1 MQKFIET
8 TGDTRDAAIAAALK
22 QLGMDRDDVSVEVL
36 DNGKKGFLG
45 IGATPARVRV
55 TYEVPDEPV
64 KKEEPVH
71 KPVEKAEKP
80 AKAEAEKKPAPK
92 QEKPAEKPQKL
103 SITDEDDTPRLVKAA
118 PADFVPEKLEIER
131 PPRRERP
138 RRERGGR
145 GRRAHEERPVTPS
158 VPKERELIPVSEEGM
173 KKAEQLATDF
183 ITGLLEKMGVEG
195 QVTTLPQVECDQ
207 LRLEISGPDMGPIIG
222 RRGDTLDA
230 IQYLGSLVLNNALDE
245 HVRLSVNTEN
255 YREKRAESLERLA
268 RKMAMKVV
276 KSHRSMTLEPMNPY
290 ERRIIHAALQDF
302 NGVTTYSTGT
312 EPGRRVVI
320 APDNNHRAHH

>member
-1 MQKFIET
+1 MQKFLEA
-8 TGDTRDAAIAAALK
+8 TGDTRDEAIQNALR
-22 QLGMDRDDVSVEVL
+22 QLGLDRDDVSVEVL
-36 DNGKKGFLG
+36 DNGRKGFLG

-55 TYEVPDEPV
+55 TYEVPDELV

-71 KPVEKAEKP
+71 KPVEKP
-80 AKAEAEKKPAPK
+80 AAEKKPAERPAK
-92 QEKPAEKPQKL
+92 KNKPAQKKEKPAEKPQKL

-118 PADFVPEKLEIER
+118 PPDFVPEKLEVER

-145 GRRAHEERPVTPS
+145 RERRPREERPVTPS
-158 VPKERELIPVSEEGM
+158 VPKERELIPVS
-173 KKAEQLATDF
+173 
-183 ITGLLEKMGVEG
+183 EKMGVEG

-320 APDNNHRAHH
+320 APDNSYRTHH

>member
-145 GRRAHEERPVTPS
+145 GRRAHEERPVTP
-158 VPKERELIPVSEEGM
+158 
-173 KKAEQLATDF
+173 
-183 ITGLLEKMGVEG
+183 
-195 QVTTLPQVECDQ
+195 
-207 LRLEISGPDMGPIIG
+207 
-222 RRGDTLDA
+222 
-230 IQYLGSLVLNNALDE
+230 
-245 HVRLSVNTEN
+245 
-255 YREKRAESLERLA
+255 
-268 RKMAMKVV
+268 
-276 KSHRSMTLEPMNPY
+276 
-290 ERRIIHAALQDF
+290 
-302 NGVTTYSTGT
+302 GVT
-312 EPGRRVVI
+312 
-320 APDNNHRAHH
+320 

>member
-71 KPVEKAEKP
+71 KPVEKSEKP

-145 GRRAHEERPVTPS
+145 GRRAREERPVTPS

-255 YREKRAESLERLA
+255 YR
-268 RKMAMKVV
+268 
-276 KSHRSMTLEPMNPY
+276 
-290 ERRIIHAALQDF
+290 
-302 NGVTTYSTGT
+302 
-312 EPGRRVVI
+312 
-320 APDNNHRAHH
+320 

>member
-1 MQKFIET
+1 MEKFIET
-8 TGDTRDAAIAAALK
+8 TGETRDAAIEAALR

-55 TYEVPDEPV
+55 TYEAPDEPAV
-64 KKEEPVH
+64 KPAPVH
-71 KPVEKAEKP
+71 KPVDKVEKVEKAEKI
-80 AKAEAEKKPAPK
+80 EKPAPK
-92 QEKPAEKPQKL
+92 ADKPKPHKL
-103 SITDEDDTPRLVKAA
+103 SITDEDDTPRLVKPA

-138 RRERGGR
+138 RRERR
-145 GRRAHEERPVTPS
+145 DRRPREERPVTPS
-158 VPKERELIPVSEEGM
+158 VPKERELVPVSAECM
-173 KKAEQLATDF
+173 QKAEQLATDF

-195 QVTTLPQVECDQ
+195 EVKTLPQAECDQ

-245 HVRLSVNTEN
+245 HVRLSVNTEH

-302 NGVTTYSTGT
+302 HGVTTYSTGT

-320 APDNNHRAHH
+320 APDHGHRARS